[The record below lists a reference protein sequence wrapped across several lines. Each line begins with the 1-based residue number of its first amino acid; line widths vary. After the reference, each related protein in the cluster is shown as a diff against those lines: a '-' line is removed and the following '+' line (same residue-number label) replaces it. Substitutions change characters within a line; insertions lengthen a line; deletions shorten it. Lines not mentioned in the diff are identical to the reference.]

1 MRERVRT
8 PSGTAMGRGEGR
20 EEGARLLQVAA
31 FTSGWAVPSARFRVR
46 QHVPALRD
54 LGVEIREWPAPLG
67 VFPPRARSLRPAWG
81 VATLAGRLPGIA
93 WSYRSDV
100 TLLQREMLSTFAT
113 LEPLTKRPR
122 VLDVDDAIFLFRDGR
137 FAETLARA
145 CDSVICGND
154 YLAERFRSWNDR
166 VEVVATAVDTDR
178 YAPATARTDPDRVVI
193 GWMGT
198 SSNFEYLYQIEGA
211 LGRVLRECRGAKL
224 WVVADRAPRL
234 RRLPEA
240 RVEYTRWRPEAE
252 VGTLQGTTVGIMPL
266 ADSSWE
272 RGKCSLKM
280 LLYMAC
286 EVPVVVSPVGMNA
299 EVLAKGEMGIGATSE
314 DEWVDALVGLV
325 ADARE
330 RERMGKVGRRVI
342 QEHYS
347 IRVIAPRLACHLRAV
362 ANG

>member
-1 MRERVRT
+1 MR
-8 PSGTAMGRGEGR
+8 PQ
-20 EEGARLLQVAA
+20 EEGFTLITVAA
-31 FTSGWAVPSARFRVR
+31 FTGGQDVPSARFRVR
-46 QHVPALRD
+46 QHVPALRRLGFD
-54 LGVEIREWPAPLG
+54 LREWPAPLG
-67 VFPPRARSLRPAWG
+67 AFPPRARWLRPAWG

-122 VLDVDDAIFLFRDGR
+122 VLDVDDAIFLFRGGR
-137 FAETLARA
+137 FAEKLARA
-145 CDSVICGND
+145 SDSVICGND
-154 YLAERFRSWNDR
+154 YLAERFRCWNDR

-178 YAPATARTDPDRVVI
+178 YAPAAAGTDPDRVVI

-198 SSNFEYLYQIEGA
+198 SSNFEYLYRIEGA

-224 WVVADRAPRL
+224 SVVSDRAPRF
-234 RRLPEA
+234 RRLPTD
-240 RVEYTRWRPEAE
+240 RVEYTRWWPEAE
-252 VGTLQGTTVGIMPL
+252 VGTIQGTTVGIMPL

-299 EVLAKGEMGIGATSE
+299 EVLAKGEIGIGASSE
-314 DEWVDALVGLV
+314 DEWVDALVGLLG
-325 ADARE
+325 DARE
-330 RERMGKVGRRVI
+330 RERMGKAGRRVV

-347 IRVIAPRLACHLRAV
+347 VEVIAPRLAGHLRAI
-362 ANG
+362 AKG